1 MKTLKEKADKIYK
14 VSPTYKRF
22 DQKFNMTRRP
32 SWDWTHYGKNL
43 LQNRIKHVKQGNTGY
58 SLKDWALNDLFS

>member
-1 MKTLKEKADKIYK
+1 MKILKEKACKIYEL
-14 VSPTYKRF
+14 SPTYKRF

-32 SWDWTHYGKNL
+32 SWDWVDYGRDL
-43 LQNRIKHVKQGNTGY
+43 LQNRIGHLKKGNTGY